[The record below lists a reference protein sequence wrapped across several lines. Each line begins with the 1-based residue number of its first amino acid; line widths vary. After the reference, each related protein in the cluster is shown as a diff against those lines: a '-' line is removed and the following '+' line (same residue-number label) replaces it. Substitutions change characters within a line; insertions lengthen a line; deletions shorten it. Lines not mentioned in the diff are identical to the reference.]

1 MARYPNPLAA
11 IRAAWLISRAR
22 QGSDDLGQTEL
33 GEGLGFGQ
41 AAVSKYEGG
50 LREPTFADLQRL
62 IAHTDYRLEV
72 RLRPEPRQ
80 ASGAHHFHVS
90 DPMPFAVSDLHLSR
104 RMPAQL
110 NPEAGRLPSSDR
122 DGPLLEEALLYLY
135 ELQALA
141 ADLRRPEERLQRAYE
156 QFHTERDRDLIHQML
171 ALGAGASQAARI
183 LARAIDHGT
192 DRPAGR
198 RAARREHNDPRASR
212 LVWAHIV
219 CSLRAEE
226 GICRERISW
235 LRRAL
240 DAARLRRRAQI
251 RVEDAELIARNSERP
266 GALADVDQAKAE
278 LEAVSRA
285 CADHSHNGGAE
296 DVGLA
301 GERYLI
307 AELAEL
313 ADRARALY
321 DELASEPAFAT
332 WRAEHAA
339 TDPLYDAWLDG
350 ELRDFPSPPRL
361 YPDWEA
367 LAKDRT
373 SISES
378 ETGDGGR
385 TVADHFGQQWKIHL
399 VASTDTA
406 SAAVARLIS
415 GDQATGPLYLL
426 ADHVDTAQAT
436 ESIASGP
443 ASLTAVTM
451 ALLSA

>member
-1 MARYPNPLAA
+1 MARYPNPFAA

-22 QGSDDLGQTEL
+22 QGSDALGQTEL

-41 AAVSKYEGG
+41 AAVSKYEKG

-72 RLRPEPRQ
+72 RLRPEPRH
-80 ASGAHHFHVS
+80 ASRAHHFHVS

-110 NPEAGRLPSSDR
+110 NPESGHLPSSDH
-122 DGPLLEEALLYLY
+122 DGPRLEEALLHLY
-135 ELQALA
+135 ELQSLA

-171 ALGAGASQAARI
+171 ALGAGASQGARI

-192 DRPAGR
+192 DRPVGR
-198 RAARREHNDPRASR
+198 RAARREQNDPRAAS

-226 GICRERISW
+226 GICRERITW

-251 RVEDAELIARNSERP
+251 KVEDAELIARNSQRP
-266 GALADVDQAKAE
+266 GALEDVDQAKAE

-285 CADHSHNGGAE
+285 CADHSRNGGVE

-313 ADRARALY
+313 ADRTRALY
-321 DELASEPAFAT
+321 DELASEPAFAA
-332 WRAEHAA
+332 WRAEHAS

-361 YPDWEA
+361 YPDWEV
-367 LAKDRT
+367 LARDHT
-373 SISES
+373 SPAEP
-378 ETGDGGR
+378 ETGEGGR
-385 TVADHFGQQWKIHL
+385 MVADHCGQQWEVLL
-399 VASTDTA
+399 VAGTDSD
-406 SAAVARLIS
+406 SAAVARRVS
-415 GDQATGPLYLL
+415 GNRVTGPVYLL
-426 ADHVDTAQAT
+426 ADHVDSAQARET
-436 ESIASGP
+436 IASGP
-443 ASLTAVTM
+443 ASLAAVTT
-451 ALLSA
+451 ALRSS

>member
-1 MARYPNPLAA
+1 MARYPNPFAA

-22 QGSDDLGQTEL
+22 EGSEDLGQTEL
-33 GEGLGFGQ
+33 GNGLGFGQ

-72 RLRPEPRQ
+72 RLRHEPRH
-80 ASGAHHFHVS
+80 ASSAHRFHLS

-104 RMPAQL
+104 RLPTQL
-110 NPEAGRLPSSDR
+110 NPETGHLPTSER
-122 DGPLLEEALLYLY
+122 DGPRLEEALLYLY

-156 QFHTERDRDLIHQML
+156 QFYTERDRDLIHQML

-198 RAARREHNDPRASR
+198 RAARRKQSDPRASR
-212 LVWAHIV
+212 LAWAHIV
-219 CSLRAEE
+219 CSVRAEE
-226 GICRERISW
+226 GLCRERLTW

-240 DAARLRRRAQI
+240 NAARLRRRAQI
-251 RVEDAELIARNSERP
+251 RVEDAELIARNSQRP
-266 GALADVDQAKAE
+266 AALADVDQAKAE
-278 LEAVSRA
+278 LVAVSRD
-285 CADHSHNGGAE
+285 CADHSRNGGVE

-313 ADRARALY
+313 ADRTRALY
-321 DELASEPAFAT
+321 DELASEPAFAG
-332 WRAEHAA
+332 WRADHSVI
-339 TDPLYDAWLDG
+339 DPLYDAWLDG
-350 ELRDFPSPPRL
+350 ELREFPSPPRL

-373 SISES
+373 SPSEPEAGES
-378 ETGDGGR
+378 GR
-385 TVADHFGQQWKIHL
+385 TVADHCGQRWRIHL
-399 VASTDTA
+399 VASADTA
-406 SAAVARLIS
+406 SAAVARLVS
-415 GDQATGPLYLL
+415 GDRAAGPVYLL
-426 ADHVDTAQAT
+426 ADHMDTAQAT
-436 ESIASGP
+436 ENIGSGP
-443 ASLTAVTM
+443 ASLAAVTA
-451 ALLSA
+451 ALRSA